1 MLCRYW
7 GLGGTF
13 CFHFYKMKV
22 YGNSELSKSA
32 GTIFLTT
39 FAPFVSLCHI
49 LVILTIFQTLHQQ
62 KDYDLPK
69 AQMMVGI
76 LLQ

>member
-1 MLCRYW
+1 
-7 GLGGTF
+7 
-13 CFHFYKMKV
+13 MKV

-32 GTIFLTT
+32 GTIFLTA
-39 FAPFVSLCHI
+39 FAPSVSLYHI